1 MYFLF
6 CFLMVGDLISKF
18 VCLFVCF
25 SIVKYFGIF
34 YVRDGCL
41 VFVKFVL

>member
-6 CFLMVGDLISKF
+6 CFLMVGDLISK
-18 VCLFVCF
+18 FVCF